1 MHTWRKFALTAAV
14 LTAALGSAQ
23 AAGETPTQVVNSF
36 YTMVTADSRSNI
48 QNDQYPQL
56 STELRELLAE
66 VSKYPFPYCMDFDPW
81 GGAQVG
87 IDKFAVVSGDK
98 RGDSAVLQVKAHR
111 CGCNSSVMVT
121 VFLEQENGEWKI
133 TNFLVPQEQIDLRM
147 ILKDKIVEYA
157 EDKNKGKLP

>member
-1 MHTWRKFALTAAV
+1 MHTWKSYALTAAM
-14 LTAALGSAQ
+14 LAAALGSAS
-23 AAGETPTQVVNSF
+23 AAGETPTQVVNEF
-36 YTMVTADSRSNI
+36 YTMVTTDTRSNI

-66 VSKYPFPYCMDFDPW
+66 VGNYPFPYCMDFDPW

-98 RGDSAVLQVKAHR
+98 CGGSAVLKVKAHR
-111 CGCNSSVMVT
+111 CGCDSSVMVN

-133 TNFLVPQEQIDLRM
+133 SNFVVPQEQIDLRM
-147 ILKDKIVEYA
+147 ILKEKIVEYA
-157 EDKNKGKLP
+157 DEKNKGR